1 MGAMFW
7 AVLSAGGSVGAAIGA
22 TAVGGFLTG
31 TVLGRLLT
39 TVAMSALQAALAPKP
54 RQPGIKTEGTLSG
67 GTTPQRFILGR
78 TATGG
83 QLIAPPNS
91 YGAAGKTPRAFLTYV
106 IALSVVPGC
115 TLERVIIDDDY
126 VTLGAPAA
134 SWGRPVTGDLA
145 NHAWVDFRDGTQVA
159 AHADLL
165 AAFGTDPD
173 RPWLADMVG
182 PGTAYAVTRFKYS
195 RERFNG
201 LPGVRFEMLG
211 IPLYDPR
218 ADTTVGGS
226 GPQRWDNPATWAQTE
241 NPVVMIYNILRGIDV
256 GAGMIW
262 GGECAAE
269 DLPLANWFA
278 GMNEADL
285 PVDDGDEGTEPQYRA
300 GLEVALDDEPAAVI
314 EELLKAACAQ
324 MAEIGGIWKIRVG
337 PPQLPTYFL
346 TDEDVL
352 ISKDQEF
359 DPFPSIGETFNGIT
373 ASYPEPDS
381 LWEAKEA
388 PPRFA
393 PTWEAEDGGRR
404 LVADL
409 QLPAC
414 PFGNQVQRLMTAYI
428 ADHRRFRNHR
438 LALPPEAA
446 VLEPLE
452 AVAWTSAR
460 YGYTAKAFEVT
471 ALTDS
476 LMTLHQ
482 GLSLRERDADD
493 FEVGPYLPAEPGQPG
508 ITRPVA
514 TSVPGWAVTPA
525 ILTDGAQDRRPA
537 LQIAW
542 DPEGCE
548 DATGIQW
555 EVRLSG
561 GTDAIL
567 TGTHGAITAGFL
579 RIAEGVLAGT
589 AYEARARLIVD
600 RPVNWTAWTAVTAP
614 SVLYGLV
621 DLNGDKRQVIAL
633 GPLSFSS
640 SVLVTLAMG
649 SMQPGWVWKRGL
661 VFEVRNPSGIAWTLI
676 LERRSKY
683 AGVWAAWVELET
695 WTVDG
700 TAWAMEANSGTLS
713 GAWEDF
719 EYRLRTSGSKTD
731 AIRNIYMTIVNVAK

>member
-1 MGAMFW
+1 MGAAFW

-31 TVLGRLLT
+31 TVLGRLLA
-39 TVAMSALQAALAPKP
+39 TVAISALQAALAPKP

-67 GTTPQRFILGR
+67 GTTAQRFILGR

-83 QLIAPPNS
+83 QLIAPPMS
-91 YGAAGKTPRAFLTYV
+91 YGAAGKTPRAYLTYA

-126 VTLGAPAA
+126 VALGAPGA

-145 NHAWVDFRDGTQVA
+145 DHAWVDFRDGTQLA

-165 AAFGTDPD
+165 AAFSTDPD
-173 RPWLADMVG
+173 RPWLSDMVG

-201 LPGVRFEMLG
+201 LPGVRFELLG

-218 ADTTVGGS
+218 ADSTVGGA
-226 GPQRWDNPATWAQTE
+226 GPQRWDNPATWAQSE

-269 DLPLANWFA
+269 DLPLSNWFA
-278 GMNEADL
+278 AMNECDL

-300 GLEVALDDEPAAVI
+300 GLEVALEDEPAAVI

-324 MAEIGGIWKIRVG
+324 VAEIGGIWKIRVG
-337 PPQLPTYFL
+337 PPQLPAYFL
-346 TDEDVL
+346 TDDDIL

-359 DPFPSIGETFNGIT
+359 DPFPSIGDTFNGIT
-373 ASYPEPDS
+373 ASYPEPES
-381 LWEAKEA
+381 LWEAREA
-388 PPRFA
+388 PPRYA
-393 PTWEAEDGGRR
+393 PAWEAEDGGRR

-409 QLPAC
+409 SLPAC
-414 PFGNQVQRLMTAYI
+414 PFGNQVQRLMAAYI
-428 ADHRRFRNHR
+428 ADHRRFRSHR
-438 LALPPEAA
+438 FALPPEAA

-452 AVAWTSAR
+452 TVGWTSTR
-460 YGYTAKAFEVT
+460 YGYDGKVFEIT

-476 LMTLHQ
+476 LMTLQQ
-482 GLSLRERDADD
+482 GLVLRERDADD
-493 FEVGPYLPAEPGQPG
+493 FELGDYLPAEPAQPG
-508 ITRPVA
+508 ITRPVV
-514 TSVPGWAVTPA
+514 TSVPGWAVSPA

-537 LQIAW
+537 VQIAW

-548 DATGIQW
+548 DATGLTW

-567 TGTHGAITAGFL
+567 TGSYGSIGAGFL
-579 RIAEGVLAGT
+579 RIAEGILAGA
-589 AYEARARLIVD
+589 AYEVRARLIVD

-614 SVLYGLV
+614 AVLYGLI

-640 SVLVTLAMG
+640 EVLVTLAMG
-649 SMQPGWVWKRGL
+649 PMEPGWVWKRGL
-661 VFEVRNPSGIAWTLI
+661 TFEVRNPSGISWTLI

-683 AGVWAAWVELET
+683 AGSWASWIELEA

-700 TAWAMEANSGTLS
+700 TAWKMEANSGTLS

-719 EYRLRTSGSKTD
+719 EYRLRTAGAKTD
-731 AIRNIYMTIVNVAK
+731 AIRNIYLTIVNVAK